1 MRDAF
6 MIVTGTHF
14 NYYQLCHRKLWLFA
28 NSINMEQ
35 ESDLVYEGKLV
46 HESSYPQRTSK
57 YEKVEIDGIKV
68 DYYDAKNKVIHEIKK
83 SNKVD
88 KAHEL
93 SNTLPDAKAVDE
105 IMGIEGNIRQ
115 AYYAAFDIILDDFN
129 MGPWNSVMMRL
140 SVIVL

>member
-1 MRDAF
+1 MASTWNKSQTWSMKESLCMNQVIRNVHQSMR
-6 MIVTGTHF
+6 
-14 NYYQLCHRKLWLFA
+14 
-28 NSINMEQ
+28 
-35 ESDLVYEGKLV
+35 
-46 HESSYPQRTSK
+46 
-57 YEKVEIDGIKV
+57 KVEIDGIKV

-93 SNTLPDAKAVDE
+93 SNTLPDAKAVEE

-115 AYYAAFDIILDDFN
+115 TYYAAFDIIIDDFN
-129 MGPWNSVMMRL
+129 MGPWKSVMMRL

>member
-1 MRDAF
+1 
-6 MIVTGTHF
+6 
-14 NYYQLCHRKLWLFA
+14 
-28 NSINMEQ
+28 MEQ

-57 YEKVEIDGIKV
+57 YEEVEIDGIKV
-68 DYYDAKNKVIHEIKK
+68 DYYDARNKVIHEIKK

-93 SNTLPDAKAVDE
+93 SNTLPDAKAVEE

-115 AYYAAFDIILDDFN
+115 TYYAAFDIIIDDFN
-129 MGPWNSVMMRL
+129 MGPWKSVMMRL